1 MTPPRFSIIIPHRD
15 DSVGLSCTLAALT
28 RLDATPSFEV
38 IVVDN
43 RSACGVDGVKVVTA
57 RFNQLDITFVEA
69 PIVGAGPARN
79 AGARAARGDLIAFLD
94 CDCLPE
100 PDWLSVAERLLA
112 TPGAVVGGP
121 VEVSVG
127 SLPADKI
134 NPAQLFDLLYGF
146 DVARSFRLDGL
157 LLSGNLLTSR
167 ETFFR
172 VGDFRTGLSEDR
184 DWCIRARSMGYLPTF
199 SSDLAVMHVALD
211 DVKRLRARWAR
222 VARETHAF
230 HRFHGAGR
238 SGGLLYCLTVA
249 ASPLVHGWRLFGAKA
264 ASAPA
269 SIRWRTL
276 LLLIRIRSQRAAIAA
291 SLLVRDLLN
300 AVRDALSGA
309 SKAGP

>member
-1 MTPPRFSIIIPHRD
+1 MQGATLRF
-15 DSVGLSCTLAALT
+15 ALT
-28 RLDATPSFEV
+28 NGGKCRVRLQSRFYCNMRIDSRQ
-38 IVVDN
+38 IVV
-43 RSACGVDGVKVVTA
+43 
-57 RFNQLDITFVEA
+57 
-69 PIVGAGPARN
+69 GAQNCSR
-79 AGARAARGDLIAFLD
+79 
-94 CDCLPE
+94 
-100 PDWLSVAERLLA
+100 
-112 TPGAVVGGP
+112 T
-121 VEVSVG
+121 
-127 SLPADKI
+127 
-134 NPAQLFDLLYGF
+134 
-146 DVARSFRLDGL
+146 
-157 LLSGNLLTSR
+157 R